1 MNPNLIDFLPDDLR
15 RTVRNQRSRRR
26 SGLLAGLLMVLSL
39 GVSIHSWNSARQA
52 DAARSVGAQLVAN
65 VPGTDE
71 VMDRMASEHSE
82 LERALRV
89 TDGLVPPITASVVI
103 ATLTHMLP
111 EHVTLAGLRLE
122 TEDAPRQMT
131 VMLKGYAASNA
142 DLMQFERRLAGAPA
156 FEAVTVSESKASEY
170 MGKRVEEFTVSFQVP
185 LDVQI
190 REPGAL
196 RVACG
201 GFSR

>member
-1 MNPNLIDFLPDDLR
+1 MNPKLIDFLPDDLR
-15 RTVRNQRSRRR
+15 RTVRSKRAKRR
-26 SGLLAGLLMVLSL
+26 SGLLAALLLVLSV

-52 DAARSVGAQLVAN
+52 DAARLVGAQLAAN
-65 VPGTDE
+65 VPGVDE

-82 LERALRV
+82 LERALRL
-89 TDGLVPPITASVVI
+89 TDGLVPPICASAVL

-122 TEDAPRQMT
+122 TEDAPRQMI

-142 DLMQFERRLAGAPA
+142 DLMEFQRKLAAAPA

-170 MGKRVEEFTVSFQVP
+170 MGKRVDEFTVSFQVP
-185 LDVQI
+185 LDVHL
-190 REPGAL
+190 RAPGAL

-201 GFSR
+201 GAER

>member
-1 MNPNLIDFLPDDLR
+1 MNPTLVDFLPEDLR
-15 RTVRNQRSRRR
+15 RTVRHRRSRRR

-52 DAARSVGAQLVAN
+52 DAARAVGAQLVAN

-111 EHVTLAGLRLE
+111 EQVTLAGLRLE

-131 VMLKGYAASNA
+131 VMLKGYAATNA
-142 DLMQFERRLAGAPA
+142 DLMTFERRLAGAPA
-156 FEAVTVSESKASEY
+156 FEAVTVSESKATEY

-185 LDVQI
+185 LDVQL
-190 REPGAL
+190 RDPSAL

-201 GFSR
+201 GLSR

>member
-1 MNPNLIDFLPDDLR
+1 MNPILLDFLPDDLR
-15 RTVRNQRSRRR
+15 RTVRMQRSKRR
-26 SGLLAGLLMVLSL
+26 SGLLAGLLLVLSV

-52 DAARSVGAQLVAN
+52 DAARTVGAQLVAN
-65 VPGTDE
+65 VPGVDE

-111 EHVTLAGLRLE
+111 EQVTLAGLRLE

-131 VMLKGYAASNA
+131 VMLKGFAASNA
-142 DLMQFERRLAGAPA
+142 DLSEFERRLAAAPA
-156 FEAVTVSESKASEY
+156 FGAVTVSESKATEY

-185 LDVQI
+185 LDVQV
-190 REPGAL
+190 RAPGAL

-201 GFSR
+201 GTAR

>member
-142 DLMQFERRLAGAPA
+142 DLMQFERRLAGAQA